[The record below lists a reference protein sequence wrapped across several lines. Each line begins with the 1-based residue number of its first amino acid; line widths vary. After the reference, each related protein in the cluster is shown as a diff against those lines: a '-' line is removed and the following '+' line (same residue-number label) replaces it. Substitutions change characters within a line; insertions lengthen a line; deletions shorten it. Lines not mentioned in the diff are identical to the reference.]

1 MRSTI
6 PVGRGTLCRQDVPI
20 IMKSNQESF
29 MFFAIRLSV
38 LSVLFFSAATLFSGM
53 ALAGPEDDIRV
64 KLLQA
69 RPDFKIASIK
79 PSVVD
84 GIYEVQITAGP
95 VLYVTANGDFFF
107 LGDLFSVGIG
117 GIVNLAEQ
125 QRDLERIELLAA
137 VDKKDMIIF
146 PAQGETRGS
155 ITVFTD
161 VDCFYCQKLH
171 KEVPALNRAG
181 VEVRYLAYPRAGVGS
196 ESYRKIATAWC
207 ANDRQAALTRLKNR
221 ETLPDN
227 VCPGNPVAEQYMLG
241 QKVGVRGTPALVMEN
256 GQLLPGYMSAEDLT
270 ARMGIN

>member
-1 MRSTI
+1 
-6 PVGRGTLCRQDVPI
+6 
-20 IMKSNQESF
+20 
-29 MFFAIRLSV
+29 MFFVMRLLFLLV
-38 LSVLFFSAATLFSGM
+38 LSGA
-53 ALAGPEDDIRV
+53 ALASPEDDIRG

-69 RPDFKIASIK
+69 RPDFEVASIK

-84 GIYEVQITAGP
+84 GIYEVQLSAGP
-95 VLYVTANGDFFF
+95 TLYVTTNGDFFF
-107 LGDLFSVGIG
+107 LGDLFSVGID

-137 VDKKDMIIF
+137 VQKKDMIIF
-146 PAQGETRGS
+146 PAQGETKGA

-171 KEVPALNRAG
+171 KEVPALSRAG

-196 ESYRKIATAWC
+196 ESYRKIASAWC
-207 ANDRQAALTRLKNR
+207 AADRQAALTSLKNR

-227 VCPGNPVAEQYMLG
+227 VCPGNPVADQYMLG
-241 QKVGVRGTPALVMEN
+241 QKVGVRGTPALVMDN
-256 GQLLPGYMSAEDLT
+256 GTLLPGYMSAADLT